1 MWMKDCDQCSTAKLG
16 GLQIWM
22 QHLTDEH
29 AIPTEWPSDRASRLT
44 GSNALRP
51 YTTIAESKKKRRK
64 DSIPRPLNSFMLFA
78 QHIRRNVLR
87 VFSDASNSVISQQL
101 GDLWRTVPRSCRNQY
116 DDEANRLVKI
126 HQIEFP
132 NYKYQPKKRQITSSS
147 SSSSSSSTTT
157 TTTTTTTANT
167 SRSNNDQMR
176 MLNPN
181 QFHNTTHTLTQS
193 SISMNNIREDQL
205 ITSSKLLST
214 NLLKTGTDYNVVSSS
229 SSSAASSS
237 SSSSSSSTVTN
248 KLPTLSNRNYSIPG
262 ISSMNSSVVKGQ
274 TTNGNHEFMNNFMT
288 SPSKLVCNTI
298 YAKLEPKPL
307 SVNIINT
314 TNNSSI
320 PMNNNNNTIN
330 SNQTLSFKPTIHSLS
345 SVLPPLIT
353 LSSNH
358 HHHAHH
364 HHQTNGLMNEQFSI
378 GICDSAYA
386 SGINSSSSSSA
397 ASSPAVGELISPAK
411 SYSSTFSS
419 LSSSSSSSTSS
430 SSLSNMNI
438 KQTKQSPIRRKI
450 HFIPIRPQSQQL
462 PPVGNQPTRQRFLSA
477 NNGITTTNNTTN
489 NSNISTI
496 GNGYIQMNGFQF
508 KSNSE
513 NVIILPRKLNDLH
526 VEQKDDQLT
535 DEFMNDTLI
544 LQENNNDNNNRM
556 VTTDILTPVYI
567 QLDHEGQNPLTEGL
581 MLTLP
586 PGTTFI
592 QTNHDSINRGIPL
605 NNNHNNNTISKR
617 FYITNSNRMLPA
629 ISKSVQILQPLKV
642 MNVIHHHHH
651 VHPNHSLSSSSTTTT
666 SATATTTSSSSLLS
680 YPEPILY
687 SPLMSS
693 SELLSS
699 SSYSC
704 NSSPNSIVS
713 PLSGDV
719 FLPMQQ
725 VEMMS
730 NSTHFNTYDQ
740 QSTCMD
746 IYQFDGQNQLD
757 MCIEE
762 EEEEQR
768 VQVEESEQIL
778 VDERRMTQLHSKN
791 LDTITNII
799 SIDECMDAVNNDT
812 FISNT
817 NSSGILHNW
826 SSNLPFSESMVMSSS
841 TSTSTSSSSG
851 SLLSSIGSSSSSS
864 SSSLPLTTTKTMIT
878 MNNNDYDHNEHDEG
892 IGASNRHIPLTIDIM
907 KSINENFITL
917 SSTSSSTITTLNP
930 PPNHHHHH
938 HPHHLHHNSSISI
951 DNDLNDTDFS
961 ITNDNDNFD
970 SSFDAMMNSIDITT
984 FLPGTFQTNE
994 EQDQSIH
1001 NDYDHVQLNSY
1012 HHNQHEFMKMDEFDE
1027 SCHIINDVIATT
1039 TIMPITTTTTTVA
1052 TIASS
1057 SAATATA
1064 ASSSSFMNKP
1074 TNSQLY
1080 NVIRSDIDLIH
1091 YNHLENE
1098 NRTVRII
1105 SPLQKIGKQ
1114 SSLTY
1119 SHPISSSS
1127 SSSSLQGTQCSTS
1140 LSSSSLSTSS
1150 SSSSSSSSTSSVLR
1164 MNSLHE
1170 LLNNSPQVCSST
1182 LADLDS
1188 LDKSSL
1194 FIIKPEW
1201 SVFA

>member
-1 MWMKDCDQCSTAKLG
+1 
-16 GLQIWM
+16 
-22 QHLTDEH
+22 
-29 AIPTEWPSDRASRLT
+29 
-44 GSNALRP
+44 
-51 YTTIAESKKKRRK
+51 
-64 DSIPRPLNSFMLFA
+64 LFA

-157 TTTTTTTANT
+157 TTTTTATTTTANT

-176 MLNPN
+176 MVNPN

-214 NLLKTGTDYNVVSSS
+214 NLLKTSTDYNVVYSSS
-229 SSSAASSS
+229 SSSASASS

-262 ISSMNSSVVKGQ
+262 ISSMNSSIVKGQ
-274 TTNGNHEFMNNFMT
+274 TTNGNNEFMNNFMT

-320 PMNNNNNTIN
+320 PMNNNNNTTTNN
-330 SNQTLSFKPTIHSLS
+330 SQTLSFKPTIHSLS

-358 HHHAHH
+358 AHHTHH
-364 HHQTNGLMNEQFSI
+364 HHQTNGLMNEQFSL

-397 ASSPAVGELISPAK
+397 SSPAVGELISPVK

-419 LSSSSSSSTSS
+419 LSSSSSSSI

-438 KQTKQSPIRRKI
+438 KQTKHSPIRRKI

-462 PPVGNQPTRQRFLSA
+462 PPVVNQPTRQRFLSA

-489 NSNISTI
+489 ITNNSNISTI
-496 GNGYIQMNGFQF
+496 GNGYIQMNGFQL

-535 DEFMNDTLI
+535 EQYMNDTVI
-544 LQENNNDNNNRM
+544 LQDDNNRM
-556 VTTDILTPVYI
+556 ITTDILTPVYI
-567 QLDHEGQNPLTEGL
+567 QLDHEGQNPPTESL

-592 QTNHDSINRGIPL
+592 QANHDSMNRSIPL
-605 NNNHNNNTISKR
+605 NNNNTISKR
-617 FYITNSNRMLPA
+617 FYITNGNRMIPA

-651 VHPNHSLSSSSTTTT
+651 VHPNHSSSSSTTTT
-666 SATATTTSSSSLLS
+666 TTTTTATATTTPLSSLLS

-740 QSTCMD
+740 QSSCMD

-762 EEEEQR
+762 EEEEEEEEQR
-768 VQVEESEQIL
+768 VHEEVEEGEQIL
-778 VDERRMTQLHSKN
+778 IDERRITQLHSKN

-826 SSNLPFSESMVMSSS
+826 SSNLPFSESMLMSSS
-841 TSTSTSSSSG
+841 TSTSTSSSSS
-851 SLLSSIGSSSSSS
+851 SLLSSTGSSSSSS
-864 SSSLPLTTTKTMIT
+864 SSSLPLTTTKTMIIV
-878 MNNNDYDHNEHDEG
+878 NNNDYDHNEHDEC
-892 IGASNRHIPLTIDIM
+892 IGASNRHLPLTIDVM
-907 KSINENFITL
+907 KSTNENFITL

-930 PPNHHHHH
+930 PPNHYHY
-938 HPHHLHHNSSISI
+938 PHHLHHNSSISI

-1001 NDYDHVQLNSY
+1001 NDYDHVQLHSY
-1012 HHNQHEFMKMDEFDE
+1012 HHDQHEFMKMDEFNE
-1027 SCHIINDVIATT
+1027 S
-1039 TIMPITTTTTTVA
+1039 
-1052 TIASS
+1052 
-1057 SAATATA
+1057 
-1064 ASSSSFMNKP
+1064 
-1074 TNSQLY
+1074 Y
-1080 NVIRSDIDLIH
+1080 
-1091 YNHLENE
+1091 
-1098 NRTVRII
+1098 
-1105 SPLQKIGKQ
+1105 
-1114 SSLTY
+1114 
-1119 SHPISSSS
+1119 
-1127 SSSSLQGTQCSTS
+1127 
-1140 LSSSSLSTSS
+1140 
-1150 SSSSSSSSTSSVLR
+1150 
-1164 MNSLHE
+1164 
-1170 LLNNSPQVCSST
+1170 
-1182 LADLDS
+1182 LDS

-1201 SVFA
+1201 SVLA

>member
-1 MWMKDCDQCSTAKLG
+1 M
-16 GLQIWM
+16 
-22 QHLTDEH
+22 LT
-29 AIPTEWPSDRASRLT
+29 
-44 GSNALRP
+44 
-51 YTTIAESKKKRRK
+51 
-64 DSIPRPLNSFMLFA
+64 LFA

-157 TTTTTTTANT
+157 TTATTTTANT

-181 QFHNTTHTLTQS
+181 QFHNTTQTLTQS

-205 ITSSKLLST
+205 ITSSKLLPT
-214 NLLKTGTDYNVVSSS
+214 NLLKTSTDYNVVYSSCS
-229 SSSAASSS
+229 SSSAS

-248 KLPTLSNRNYSIPG
+248 KLPTLSNRNYSIPC

-274 TTNGNHEFMNNFMT
+274 TTNGNNELMNNFMT

-320 PMNNNNNTIN
+320 PMNNNNNTTN
-330 SNQTLSFKPTIHSLS
+330 SSQTLSFKPTIHSLS

-364 HHQTNGLMNEQFSI
+364 PHHHHQTNGLMNEQFSL

-419 LSSSSSSSTSS
+419 LSSSSTS

-438 KQTKQSPIRRKI
+438 KQTKQSPIR
-450 HFIPIRPQSQQL
+450 H
-462 PPVGNQPTRQRFLSA
+462 
-477 NNGITTTNNTTN
+477 
-489 NSNISTI
+489 
-496 GNGYIQMNGFQF
+496 
-508 KSNSE
+508 E
-513 NVIILPRKLNDLH
+513 
-526 VEQKDDQLT
+526 QLT
-535 DEFMNDTLI
+535 DELMNDTLI
-544 LQENNNDNNNRM
+544 LQENNNDNNNNRM

-592 QTNHDSINRGIPL
+592 QANHDSVNRGIPL
-605 NNNHNNNTISKR
+605 NNNNTISKR
-617 FYITNSNRMLPA
+617 FYITNGNRMIPA

-651 VHPNHSLSSSSTTTT
+651 VHSNHSSSSSATTTT
-666 SATATTTSSSSLLS
+666 TTATTTPLSSSLLS

-693 SELLSS
+693 SELLSSS

-746 IYQFDGQNQLD
+746 IYQFNGQNQLD

-762 EEEEQR
+762 EEEEEEQR
-768 VQVEESEQIL
+768 VHEEVEEGEQIL
-778 VDERRMTQLHSKN
+778 IDERRITQLHSKN

-826 SSNLPFSESMVMSSS
+826 SSNLPFSESMLMSSS
-841 TSTSTSSSSG
+841 TSTSTSSSG
-851 SLLSSIGSSSSSS
+851 SLLSSTGSSSSS

-892 IGASNRHIPLTIDIM
+892 IGASNRHLPLTIDIM
-907 KSINENFITL
+907 KSTNENFITL

-930 PPNHHHHH
+930 PPNHHH

-1012 HHNQHEFMKMDEFDE
+1012 RHNQHEFMKMDEFDE

-1039 TIMPITTTTTTVA
+1039 TTITSATTVA

-1057 SAATATA
+1057 SAAATAVATA
-1064 ASSSSFMNKP
+1064 ASSSSSSSSFMNKP

-1127 SSSSLQGTQCSTS
+1127 SSSLQGTQCSIS
-1140 LSSSSLSTSS
+1140 LSSSSSST
-1150 SSSSSSSSTSSVLR
+1150 SSSSSSSTSSVLR

>member
-1 MWMKDCDQCSTAKLG
+1 MMMILG
-16 GLQIWM
+16 SVHVC
-22 QHLTDEH
+22 QH
-29 AIPTEWPSDRASRLT
+29 SYS
-44 GSNALRP
+44 
-51 YTTIAESKKKRRK
+51 
-64 DSIPRPLNSFMLFA
+64 LFA

-147 SSSSSSSTTT
+147 SSSSSSSSTTT
-157 TTTTTTTANT
+157 TTTTATTTTANT
-167 SRSNNDQMR
+167 SRSNSDQMR
-176 MLNPN
+176 MVNPN

-193 SISMNNIREDQL
+193 SISMNSIREDQL

-214 NLLKTGTDYNVVSSS
+214 NLLKTSTDYNVVY
-229 SSSAASSS
+229 SSS
-237 SSSSSSSTVTN
+237 SSSSSASSSSSSFSSTVTN
-248 KLPTLSNRNYSIPG
+248 KLPTLSNRNYSIPA

-274 TTNGNHEFMNNFMT
+274 TTNDNNELMNNFMT

-320 PMNNNNNTIN
+320 PMNNNNNTTTN
-330 SNQTLSFKPTIHSLS
+330 SSQTLSFKPTIHSLS

-358 HHHAHH
+358 HHHHAHH
-364 HHQTNGLMNEQFSI
+364 HHQTNGLMNEQFSL

-430 SSLSNMNI
+430 SLSNMNI
-438 KQTKQSPIRRKI
+438 KQTKHSPIRRKI

-477 NNGITTTNNTTN
+477 NNGITTNNTTNITTTN

-544 LQENNNDNNNRM
+544 LQENNDNNDRM

-592 QTNHDSINRGIPL
+592 QANHDSMNRGIPL
-605 NNNHNNNTISKR
+605 NNNNTISKR
-617 FYITNSNRMLPA
+617 FYITNGNRM
-629 ISKSVQILQPLKV
+629 V
-642 MNVIHHHHH
+642 
-651 VHPNHSLSSSSTTTT
+651 
-666 SATATTTSSSSLLS
+666 
-680 YPEPILY
+680 PEPILY

-740 QSTCMD
+740 QSSCMD
-746 IYQFDGQNQLD
+746 IYQFNGQNQLD
-757 MCIEE
+757 I
-762 EEEEQR
+762 
-768 VQVEESEQIL
+768 
-778 VDERRMTQLHSKN
+778 
-791 LDTITNII
+791 
-799 SIDECMDAVNNDT
+799 
-812 FISNT
+812 
-817 NSSGILHNW
+817 
-826 SSNLPFSESMVMSSS
+826 
-841 TSTSTSSSSG
+841 
-851 SLLSSIGSSSSSS
+851 
-864 SSSLPLTTTKTMIT
+864 
-878 MNNNDYDHNEHDEG
+878 
-892 IGASNRHIPLTIDIM
+892 
-907 KSINENFITL
+907 
-917 SSTSSSTITTLNP
+917 
-930 PPNHHHHH
+930 
-938 HPHHLHHNSSISI
+938 ISI

-1039 TIMPITTTTTTVA
+1039 TITSATTVA
-1052 TIASS
+1052 TIAS
-1057 SAATATA
+1057 
-1064 ASSSSFMNKP
+1064 SSSSFMNKP

-1105 SPLQKIGKQ
+1105 SPLQKI
-1114 SSLTY
+1114 
-1119 SHPISSSS
+1119 
-1127 SSSSLQGTQCSTS
+1127 
-1140 LSSSSLSTSS
+1140 
-1150 SSSSSSSSTSSVLR
+1150 
-1164 MNSLHE
+1164 
-1170 LLNNSPQVCSST
+1170 
-1182 LADLDS
+1182 
-1188 LDKSSL
+1188 
-1194 FIIKPEW
+1194 EW

>member
-1 MWMKDCDQCSTAKLG
+1 MVTLSTPQG
-16 GLQIWM
+16 
-22 QHLTDEH
+22 
-29 AIPTEWPSDRASRLT
+29 TEGDT
-44 GSNALRP
+44 
-51 YTTIAESKKKRRK
+51 K
-64 DSIPRPLNSFMLFA
+64 LFA

-147 SSSSSSSTTT
+147 SSSSTTT
-157 TTTTTTTANT
+157 TTATTTTANT

-176 MLNPN
+176 IVNPN
-181 QFHNTTHTLTQS
+181 QFHNTTHTLTQP

-214 NLLKTGTDYNVVSSS
+214 NLLKTSTDYNVVYSSS
-229 SSSAASSS
+229 LASS

-262 ISSMNSSVVKGQ
+262 ISSVAKGQ
-274 TTNGNHEFMNNFMT
+274 TNNGNHEVMNNFIT
-288 SPSKLVCNTI
+288 SPSKLVCNTV

-307 SVNIINT
+307 SVSIINT

-320 PMNNNNNTIN
+320 PMNNNNNTTN
-330 SNQTLSFKPTIHSLS
+330 SSQTLSFKPTIHSLS
-345 SVLPPLIT
+345 SVLPPLLT

-364 HHQTNGLMNEQFSI
+364 HHHQTNRLMNEQFSL

-397 ASSPAVGELISPAK
+397 SSPAVGELISPAK
-411 SYSSTFSS
+411 SCSSTFSS
-419 LSSSSSSSTSS
+419 LSSSA
-430 SSLSNMNI
+430 SSLSNVNI
-438 KQTKQSPIRRKI
+438 KQTKHSPIRRKI

-477 NNGITTTNNTTN
+477 NNGITTTNTTTN

-513 NVIILPRKLNDLH
+513 NVVILPRKLNDLH
-526 VEQKDDQLT
+526 VEQKEGQLT
-535 DEFMNDTLI
+535 EEFMNDTLI
-544 LQENNNDNNNRM
+544 LQDNNDNNGM

-567 QLDHEGQNPLTEGL
+567 QLDHEGQNPPTEGL

-592 QTNHDSINRGIPL
+592 QANHDSINRSIPL
-605 NNNHNNNTISKR
+605 NNNNNTISKR
-617 FYITNSNRMLPA
+617 FYITNGNRMIPA

-651 VHPNHSLSSSSTTTT
+651 VHPNHSSSSTTTT
-666 SATATTTSSSSLLS
+666 TTATTTPSSSSLLS
-680 YPEPILY
+680 YPEPIFY

-730 NSTHFNTYDQ
+730 NSSHFNTYDQ
-740 QSTCMD
+740 QASCMD

-762 EEEEQR
+762 EEEER
-768 VQVEESEQIL
+768 VHEEGEQIL
-778 VDERRMTQLHSKN
+778 IDESNITHHSKN

-826 SSNLPFSESMVMSSS
+826 SSNLPFSESMLMS
-841 TSTSTSSSSG
+841 TSTSTSSSSS
-851 SLLSSIGSSSSSS
+851 SLLSSIGSSSS

-878 MNNNDYDHNEHDEG
+878 VNNNDYDDNEHGEH
-892 IGASNRHIPLTIDIM
+892 IGASNRHLPLTIDVM
-907 KSINENFITL
+907 KSTNENLITL

-930 PPNHHHHH
+930 PPSHHHQHH
-938 HPHHLHHNSSISI
+938 QHHLHHNISISI

-970 SSFDAMMNSIDITT
+970 STFDAMMNSIDITT

-1012 HHNQHEFMKMDEFDE
+1012 HHEIYHNDQHEFMKMDEFDE

-1039 TIMPITTTTTTVA
+1039 ITTTTVA
-1052 TIASS
+1052 TITSS
-1057 SAATATA
+1057 SSGAATATA
-1064 ASSSSFMNKP
+1064 AASSSFMNKP

-1080 NVIRSDIDLIH
+1080 NVIRSDIDFIH
-1091 YNHLENE
+1091 HNHLGNE
-1098 NRTVRII
+1098 NRAVRII

-1127 SSSSLQGTQCSTS
+1127 SLQGTQCSTS
-1140 LSSSSLSTSS
+1140 L
-1150 SSSSSSSSTSSVLR
+1150 SSSSSSSTSSVLR

-1201 SVFA
+1201 SVLA